1 MMNTELDDAPTSS
14 SIRFPYTLPNLP
26 ELSAFLQSHPS
37 AFHEVQQL
45 KSCIQTIFLVLSQN
59 GVVGATS
66 PVLGALPTAAT
77 LTPVIAPPPPASLQ
91 GPAARKRPAPAAP
104 QPECPVALR
113 PIASCPTLPSQFM
126 PHWTWLMPGLMRP
139 PSPTLPAPPSLDT
152 TTPTAHQEHEP
163 TKWSNPS
170 SVESNGLKTD
180 CSAGE
185 SGNIDIVGMDGS
197 ESSTSSTSTQAMI
210 TSPLTGQAHLPAYL
224 KDSSHHPIFPFP
236 QKSTDLSQPSFLYSM
251 VKKQQNDD
259 YVKLIREQDLSDE
272 RIAAIPIPVPQALSL
287 DPNFRAV
294 SEQQVVQQ
302 VVQNK
307 RFEEVDVRESMTH
320 LCKKLAE
327 KRVFGS
333 KLMAETTVAGLN
345 HSTFPNLPI
354 EGIMYIQ
361 HVCRKVL
368 GDRFSND
375 DDFWESLR
383 DSMRKLAARCR
394 RVRHAKKTKSSR
406 EEGVILASERS
417 AGWPEGSVAQTLQ
430 SLSLPVEKPT
440 HSVQITPIR
449 SEHKKSVEIS
459 EAKLAETLQS
469 GLHALANATLSNQAL
484 PATLAEMS
492 SAWSLLQLHKNTES
506 LLQQRDLRFDDA
518 ASP

>member
-1 MMNTELDDAPTSS
+1 VGGNLKDF
-14 SIRFPYTLPNLP
+14 IRRNGGG
-26 ELSAFLQSHPS
+26 SAFS
-37 AFHEVQQL
+37 AR
-45 KSCIQTIFLVLSQN
+45 
-59 GVVGATS
+59 
-66 PVLGALPTAAT
+66 TA
-77 LTPVIAPPPPASLQ
+77 
-91 GPAARKRPAPAAP
+91 GR
-104 QPECPVALR
+104 
-113 PIASCPTLPSQFM
+113 
-126 PHWTWLMPGLMRP
+126 G
-139 PSPTLPAPPSLDT
+139 
-152 TTPTAHQEHEP
+152 
-163 TKWSNPS
+163 
-170 SVESNGLKTD
+170 
-180 CSAGE
+180 
-185 SGNIDIVGMDGS
+185 
-197 ESSTSSTSTQAMI
+197 
-210 TSPLTGQAHLPAYL
+210 
-224 KDSSHHPIFPFP
+224 
-236 QKSTDLSQPSFLYSM
+236 
-251 VKKQQNDD
+251 
-259 YVKLIREQDLSDE
+259 
-272 RIAAIPIPVPQALSL
+272 
-287 DPNFRAV
+287 FRAV

-368 GDRFSND
+368 GDRFSSD

-406 EEGVILASERS
+406 EEGVMLAGERS

-440 HSVQITPIR
+440 HSVQTRPISTDR
-449 SEHKKSVEIS
+449 KVTADIS
-459 EAKLAETLQS
+459 DSKLAETLQN
-469 GLHALANATLSNQAL
+469 GLHALASATLTNQAL

-506 LLQQRDLRFDDA
+506 LLQRELRFNDA
-518 ASP
+518 SSP

>member
-1 MMNTELDDAPTSS
+1 L
-14 SIRFPYTLPNLP
+14 
-26 ELSAFLQSHPS
+26 
-37 AFHEVQQL
+37 
-45 KSCIQTIFLVLSQN
+45 
-59 GVVGATS
+59 
-66 PVLGALPTAAT
+66 
-77 LTPVIAPPPPASLQ
+77 IAPPLHP
-91 GPAARKRPAPAAP
+91 GPARKRPAPAPPA

-113 PIASCPTLPSQFM
+113 PIASSKKVCLYCFKNQ
-126 PHWTWLMPGLMRP
+126 L
-139 PSPTLPAPPSLDT
+139 SLRFNVADQH
-152 TTPTAHQEHEP
+152 A
-163 TKWSNPS
+163 KWSSPS

-180 CSAGE
+180 STAGE

-197 ESSTSSTSTQAMI
+197 ESSTSSTSTQVY
-210 TSPLTGQAHLPAYL
+210 HCFFFYL
-224 KDSSHHPIFPFP
+224 
-236 QKSTDLSQPSFLYSM
+236 
-251 VKKQQNDD
+251 KQQNDD

-272 RIAAIPIPVPQALSL
+272 RINAIPIPVPQALSL
-287 DPNFRAV
+287 DPTFRAV

-307 RFEEVDVRESMTH
+307 RFDEVDVRESMTH

-368 GDRFSND
+368 GDRFSSD

-406 EEGVILASERS
+406 EEGLS
-417 AGWPEGSVAQTLQ
+417 AGDRNVGWPDGS
-430 SLSLPVEKPT
+430 
-440 HSVQITPIR
+440 
-449 SEHKKSVEIS
+449 
-459 EAKLAETLQS
+459 
-469 GLHALANATLSNQAL
+469 AL
-484 PATLAEMS
+484 PATLAKMT

-506 LLQQRDLRFDDA
+506 LLQRDIRFDDT

>member
-1 MMNTELDDAPTSS
+1 
-14 SIRFPYTLPNLP
+14 
-26 ELSAFLQSHPS
+26 
-37 AFHEVQQL
+37 
-45 KSCIQTIFLVLSQN
+45 
-59 GVVGATS
+59 
-66 PVLGALPTAAT
+66 
-77 LTPVIAPPPPASLQ
+77 
-91 GPAARKRPAPAAP
+91 
-104 QPECPVALR
+104 
-113 PIASCPTLPSQFM
+113 M

-139 PSPTLPAPPSLDT
+139 PSPTLPAPTSLET
-152 TTPTAHQEHEP
+152 TNTAPQEHEQA
-163 TKWSNPS
+163 KWSSPS

-180 CSAGE
+180 STAGE

-197 ESSTSSTSTQAMI
+197 ESSTSSTSTQTAFRHLVDRFD
-210 TSPLTGQAHLPAYL
+210 SVYGRLHLGNDYLTFV
-224 KDSSHHPIFPFP
+224 PIEHIV
-236 QKSTDLSQPSFLYSM
+236 Q
-251 VKKQQNDD
+251 KQQNDD

-272 RIAAIPIPVPQALSL
+272 RINAIPIPVPQALSL
-287 DPNFRAV
+287 DPTFRAV

-307 RFEEVDVRESMTH
+307 RFDEVDVRESMTH

-361 HVCRKVL
+361 QIIDVCRKVL
-368 GDRFSND
+368 GDRFSSD

-406 EEGVILASERS
+406 EEG
-417 AGWPEGSVAQTLQ
+417 
-430 SLSLPVEKPT
+430 LST
-440 HSVQITPIR
+440 GDR
-449 SEHKKSVEIS
+449 
-459 EAKLAETLQS
+459 
-469 GLHALANATLSNQAL
+469 NAL
-484 PATLAEMS
+484 PATLAEMT

-506 LLQQRDLRFDDA
+506 LLQRDIHFDDT